1 MKEGYDLIVVGAG
14 PAGLMAA
21 KTAAEHNLKVALVE
35 RRKDISKWTR
45 ADCMMFYGL
54 EGGFLGEDI
63 HVEVGKI
70 IFPRNGFSVN
80 YRGGL
85 YPLYNW
91 RVLSPRG
98 HRIDFTSEQPI
109 AALFDKGIL
118 LRGLLGEV
126 EKLGV
131 TVLTG
136 TLALEAENTH
146 KGAKVLIKDQG
157 EKHWLEARKVI
168 AADGINS
175 RITESIGLN
184 KERLLMGRFKVV
196 QYIMEGVHN
205 PYPNSW
211 IQFYGQSLSPFAP
224 LHFLQTVSGER
235 LQKLGAIRPEPGN
248 PEDDLKQFIKTGPY
262 APWFSQASIM
272 YKMGITVKAFMP
284 LERPVAGNLLAIG
297 DAAALF
303 LNPEIQRISQG
314 YAINPYYEDE
324 EIDYLF
330 SLVEGEVFPG
340 SINQYKIPKMLWDA
354 IFKHRE
360 RITREKPELSQK
372 IGEVHKMTLQDAFT
386 IEQEE

>member
-1 MKEGYDLIVVGAG
+1 MKEGYDLIIVGAG

-21 KTAAEHNLKVALVE
+21 KTAAEHSLKVALVE
-35 RRKDISKWTR
+35 RRKDISQWTR

-63 HVEVGKI
+63 QVEVGKI
-70 IFPRNGFSVN
+70 IFPQNGFDVS

-98 HRIDFTSEQPI
+98 QRIDFTSEKPI
-109 AALFDKGIL
+109 AAVFDKGVL
-118 LRGLLGEV
+118 LRGLLEDI

-136 TLALEAENTH
+136 TLALKAENTQ

-157 EKHWLEARKVI
+157 DKYWLEARKVI

-196 QYIMEGVHN
+196 QYIMEGVEN

-235 LQKLGAIRPEPGN
+235 LQKLGAIRPAPTIMRSY
-248 PEDDLKQFIKTGPY
+248 PSFISAPPRWNTSVNCQDNRRWILCILILQY
-262 APWFSQASIM
+262 ANEYCIYFLTTSEN
-272 YKMGITVKAFMP
+272 VKNN
-284 LERPVAGNLLAIG
+284 V
-297 DAAALF
+297 D
-303 LNPEIQRISQG
+303 
-314 YAINPYYEDE
+314 
-324 EIDYLF
+324 
-330 SLVEGEVFPG
+330 
-340 SINQYKIPKMLWDA
+340 
-354 IFKHRE
+354 
-360 RITREKPELSQK
+360 
-372 IGEVHKMTLQDAFT
+372 
-386 IEQEE
+386 

>member
-35 RRKDISKWTR
+35 RRKDISRWTR

-70 IFPRNGFSVN
+70 VFPRNGFSVN

-131 TVLTG
+131 TVLAG
-136 TLALEAENTH
+136 TLALEAANTH
-146 KGAKVLIKDQG
+146 KGAKVLIKDGG

-175 RITESIGLN
+175 RLAELYSLKGIKWLQYGNSKKT
-184 KERLLMGRFKVV
+184 KEAFKK
-196 QYIMEGVHN
+196 
-205 PYPNSW
+205 S
-211 IQFYGQSLSPFAP
+211 FYFAS
-224 LHFLQTVSGER
+224 V
-235 LQKLGAIRPEPGN
+235 KKKY
-248 PEDDLKQFIKTGPY
+248 LKQ
-262 APWFSQASIM
+262 WC
-272 YKMGITVKAFMP
+272 VAFMP
-284 LERPVAGNLLAIG
+284 
-297 DAAALF
+297 F
-303 LNPEIQRISQG
+303 
-314 YAINPYYEDE
+314 
-324 EIDYLF
+324 YLTKYVYR
-330 SLVEGEVFPG
+330 LVTKLKGR
-340 SINQYKIPKMLWDA
+340 S
-354 IFKHRE
+354 
-360 RITREKPELSQK
+360 
-372 IGEVHKMTLQDAFT
+372 
-386 IEQEE
+386 